1 MESYIERRKMNKAQ
15 KFLASVQ
22 ENVRIEE
29 IAEIAGLSP
38 MRIRQFE
45 NAGLIKSFKD
55 GRTRLYDKWP
65 TILAITKHY
74 MEKAEQNYN
83 PETEKMADAKLRRM
97 TVKAKL
103 AELKLAQL
111 EGELH
116 RPEDIERLMGAVLTR
131 LRKNLLAIPMSL
143 APVIQGMDTMEI
155 AEKMDE
161 RIRRA
166 MTDAAELDLEKL
178 VEEEYSGQESHAEA
192 KQRRRVSGA
201 HGRRH

>member
-1 MESYIERRKMNKAQ
+1 MDKAQ

-22 ENVRIEE
+22 ENVRIED
-29 IAEIAGLSP
+29 IAEFAGLSP

-65 TILAITKHY
+65 TLLAITNHY
-74 MEKAEQNYN
+74 RERAEQNYN
-83 PETEKMADAKLRRM
+83 PETEKMADAKLRQM

-116 RPEDIERLMGAVLTR
+116 RPEDIERLIGAVLTR

-143 APVIQGMDTMEI
+143 APVLRDMDDTMEI

-178 VEEEYSGQESHAEA
+178 VEEEYPGQA
-192 KQRRRVSGA
+192 
-201 HGRRH
+201 